1 MRTTNDKKG
10 KRVVVRLNDEDNIY
24 LREMSSRQG
33 MNISDYV
40 RKMIERDRLSRMSS
54 RQADDNLD
62 GLSITANIFQKKN

>member
-40 RKMIERDRLSRMSS
+40 RMMIERDRLSRMSS
-54 RQADDNLD
+54 RQADDN
-62 GLSITANIFQKKN
+62 

>member
-40 RKMIERDRLSRMSS
+40 RMMIERDRLSMMRCQENVIETS
-54 RQADDNLD
+54 
-62 GLSITANIFQKKN
+62 

>member
-10 KRVVVRLNDEDNIY
+10 NRVVVRLNDEDNIY

-40 RKMIERDRLSRMSS
+40 RMMIERDRLSMMRCQGNVIEAM
-54 RQADDNLD
+54 
-62 GLSITANIFQKKN
+62 K

>member
-10 KRVVVRLNDEDNIY
+10 NRVVVRLNDEDNIY

-40 RKMIERDRLSRMSS
+40 RMMIERDRLSMMRC
-54 RQADDNLD
+54 QENVNLD

>member
-10 KRVVVRLNDEDNIY
+10 NRVVVRLNDEDNIY

-40 RKMIERDRLSRMSS
+40 RMMIERDRLSMMRCQENVIEAM
-54 RQADDNLD
+54 
-62 GLSITANIFQKKN
+62 K

>member
-40 RKMIERDRLSRMSS
+40 RMMIERDRLSMMRCQENVIETK
-54 RQADDNLD
+54 R
-62 GLSITANIFQKKN
+62 

>member
-10 KRVVVRLNDEDNIY
+10 SRVVVRLNDEDNKY

-33 MNISDYV
+33 VNISDYV

-62 GLSITANIFQKKN
+62 GLFEAK

>member
-10 KRVVVRLNDEDNIY
+10 SRVVVRLNDEDNKY

-40 RKMIERDRLSRMSS
+40 RVMIERDRLSRMSS

-62 GLSITANIFQKKN
+62 GLFEAK

>member
-10 KRVVVRLNDEDNIY
+10 NRVVVRLNDEDNIY

-40 RKMIERDRLSRMSS
+40 RMMIERDRLSMMRCQGNVIETS
-54 RQADDNLD
+54 
-62 GLSITANIFQKKN
+62 